1 MGGEIILYIFIFI
14 VVLLIFLEYRNE
26 KKYQEQRRKRRQE
39 PTHKNKS
46 TPSQAP
52 QKVTPRPEPKA
63 EVKSAPKPE
72 PKPEVKIE
80 PKPEPK
86 PAPKLEPKPKPEPKP
101 EPKAE
106 QKPEPKLEAVKETKK
121 LPEANYPKFTHIR
134 LVEMGLSDEEAKEFV
149 AELIPQIEEQFPLI
163 EKAMQDLDFHQIER
177 LTHGIKGSATNL
189 GTGGVS
195 DLLVD
200 YNTYLKTGTDI
211 DIARAYFEHLEHYNN
226 ELKAQY
232 A

>member
-1 MGGEIILYIFIFI
+1 MGGEIILYVFIFI

-39 PTHKNKS
+39 QTHKKKS

-52 QKVTPRPEPKA
+52 KKVTPRAEPKA
-63 EVKSAPKPE
+63 EVKPAPKPE

-86 PAPKLEPKPKPEPKP
+86 PEPKLEPKI
-101 EPKAE
+101 
-106 QKPEPKLEAVKETKK
+106 EAVKETKK

-163 EKAMQDLDFHQIER
+163 EKALHELDFHQIER